1 MQLKSK
7 QIIAL
12 LHTYYMLYL
21 CLYTIYW
28 CMYVVYAWLLS
39 NSLWLG
45 TSGSYISFTYHRVW
59 LSQPIKTAAQKYIGA
74 VFAMCPACSNKPSNT
89 CYVLKQKH
97 KARWE
102 ETNENVWRGVI
113 LQQAET
119 PWEDVWQ
126 KMSQAE
132 KREEGETREE
142 RSTAHGKHMSCMKKK
157 KKKTQ

>member
-1 MQLKSK
+1 
-7 QIIAL
+7 
-12 LHTYYMLYL
+12 MLYVSIHHIL
-21 CLYTIYW
+21 
-28 CMYVVYAWLLS
+28 MHVVYAWLLS

-59 LSQPIKTAAQKYIGA
+59 LCQPIETAAQKYIWA
-74 VFAMCPACSNKPSNT
+74 VFAMLCPACSNKPSNT
-89 CYVLKQKH
+89 ILLWNKNIKQDERKQM
-97 KARWE
+97 KMCE
-102 ETNENVWRGVI
+102 EGRGVI

-126 KMSQAE
+126 KMSQVE